1 MSPSPRASSPV
12 PADVAHR
19 PSALLVMP
27 RDLVDDVYGPE
38 ERAHLDRL
46 VRWAG
51 PDATVE
57 QVGTRPALLADVE
70 LLVTGW
76 GGPRLD
82 RTLLSHATRLRA
94 VFYGGG
100 SVRPIVTDE
109 FWASGIQIV
118 SAAAA
123 NAVPVAE
130 FTFAQVTLALKHA
143 HRFERAVRRL
153 GRFPPRPAAPGTF
166 GSTVGILSLGLIG
179 RLVAQRLSTL
189 DVQVLAA
196 DPYVD
201 AARAAA
207 LGVELVGIDELFHRA
222 DVITVHTPSLPQTSG
237 LITEEL
243 LASMPEGATIINT
256 ARGAVLDEPALI
268 RVLRRRRDVFALLDV
283 THPEPPEPG
292 SPLYTLPNVVLTP
305 HIAGSI
311 GLERR
316 RVGRL
321 VVDEVG
327 RFVAGQPLV
336 HEVRAADTALR
347 A

>member
-1 MSPSPRASSPV
+1 MVTDA
-12 PADVAHR
+12 AHR

-27 RDLVDDVYGPE
+27 CDLADHVYGSD
-38 ERAHLDRL
+38 ERARLDRL

-51 PDATVE
+51 PDTTVE
-57 QVGTRPALLADVE
+57 QLSRRPALLADVE

-109 FWASGIQIV
+109 FWTAGIRIV

-153 GRFPPRPAAPGTF
+153 ARFPSEPAAPGAF

-189 DVQVLAA
+189 DVHVLAA

-201 AARAAA
+201 AASAAV
-207 LGVELVGIDELFHRA
+207 LGVELVGIEELFRRA
-222 DVITVHTPSLPQTSG
+222 DVISVHTPSLPETWG

-243 LASMPEGATIINT
+243 LASMREGATIINT

-268 RVLRRRRDVFALLDV
+268 RVLRRRQDVFAILDV
-283 THPEPPEPG
+283 THPEPPEPS
-292 SPLYTLPNVVLTP
+292 SPLYSLPNVVLTP

-327 RFVAGQPLV
+327 RFVAGQPLL

>member
-1 MSPSPRASSPV
+1 MVTDAAR
-12 PADVAHR
+12 R

-27 RDLVDDVYGPE
+27 CHLADHVYGSD
-38 ERAHLDRL
+38 ERARLDRL

-51 PDATVE
+51 PDATAE
-57 QVGTRPALLADVE
+57 QLSRRPALLADVE
-70 LLVTGW
+70 LLITGW

-109 FWASGIQIV
+109 FWTAGIRIV

-143 HRFERAVRRL
+143 HRSERAVRRL
-153 GRFPPRPAAPGTF
+153 ARFPSEPAAPGTF

-189 DVQVLAA
+189 DVQVLAV

-201 AARAAA
+201 AASAAA
-207 LGVELVGIDELFHRA
+207 LGVELVGIEELFRRA
-222 DVITVHTPSLPQTSG
+222 DVISVHTPSLPETWG

-243 LASMPEGATIINT
+243 LASMREGATIINT

-268 RVLRRRRDVFALLDV
+268 RVLRRRQDVFAILDV
-283 THPEPPEPG
+283 THPEPPEPS
-292 SPLYTLPNVVLTP
+292 SPLYSLPNVVLTP

-327 RFVAGQPLV
+327 RFVAGRPLL
-336 HEVRAADTALR
+336 HEVRAADAALR